1 MKTLTVS
8 TKQLRQ
14 DFGKVVRAMR
24 NGQSLLLLYRS
35 RPLAQLQPILEEPIK
50 PRIFSKSQIQSWL
63 REDRLSSGQLSKING
78 IIKRLP

>member
-1 MKTLTVS
+1 MKTLILS

-24 NGQSLLLLYRS
+24 SGQPLLLLYRS
-35 RPLAQLQPILEEPIK
+35 RPLAKLEPVLQEPIK
-50 PRIFSKSQIQSWL
+50 PRIFSKSQIQGWL
-63 REDRLSSGQLSKING
+63 SGDRLSGGKLRRINE